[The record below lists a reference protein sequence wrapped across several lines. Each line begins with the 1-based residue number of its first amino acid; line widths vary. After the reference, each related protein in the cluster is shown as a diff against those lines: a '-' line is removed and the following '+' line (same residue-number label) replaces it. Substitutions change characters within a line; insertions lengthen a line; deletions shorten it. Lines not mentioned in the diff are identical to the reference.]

1 MDRDM
6 KPTPAENRVPSL
18 PDAEID
24 DAFDEAMARAMGVDD
39 ETLAAVVVPSGARDA
54 AIHD

>member
-39 ETLAAVVVPSGARDA
+39 ETLAAMVVPSGARDA